1 MNIIMKIFK
10 IASNIILSLAL
21 ALAPLAFTLHSFSDA
36 GPFIP
41 LAEAASFVNVA
52 VPSNTNLTSG
62 LQLYYS
68 FDTFGLL
75 SSVSPRL
82 RSSTT
87 LNSPPPPLLRQGYAG
102 QAPPTRAGMGM
113 LV

>member
-1 MNIIMKIFK
+1 MKMWITRCAAVAATAAF
-10 IASNIILSLAL
+10 I
-21 ALAPLAFTLHSFSDA
+21 LAPFAALVPSAN
-36 GPFIP
+36 
-41 LAEAASFVNVA
+41 AASFVNVA